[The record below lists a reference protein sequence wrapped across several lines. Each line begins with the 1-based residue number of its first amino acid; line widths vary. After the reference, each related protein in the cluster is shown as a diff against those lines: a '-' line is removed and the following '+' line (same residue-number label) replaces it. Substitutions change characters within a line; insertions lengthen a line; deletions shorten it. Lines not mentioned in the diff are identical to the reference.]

1 MIHVSLKLIRMSR
14 VSRTLGLCT
23 WTAAILLAGSGAP
36 AVAAGTATPAKDT
49 FSGSITRATGG
60 LRSDHGDV
68 TILIHVAQSTDP
80 ARRVGL
86 TLNSGRCGSTSHCLS
101 LSGSLS
107 GTISGGPGGIPDVG
121 RRFDLKVS
129 GTLAGLGHVSAT
141 GVVVGVGFIR
151 AGHEMLTL
159 NLRTKRG
166 SVTIAAI
173 SPKVPGF
180 TSP

>member
-1 MIHVSLKLIRMSR
+1 MCAAA
-14 VSRTLGLCT
+14 TL
-23 WTAAILLAGSGAP
+23 AAGGSSP
-36 AVAAGTATPAKDT
+36 AVATGTGTPAKDT
-49 FSGSITRATGG
+49 FSGRITRATGG
-60 LRSDHGDV
+60 LRADHGNV
-68 TILIHVAQSTDP
+68 TVLIHVAQSTDP
-80 ARRVGL
+80 ARRAGL
-86 TLNSGRCGSTSHCLS
+86 TLKTRPCGSTKHCLS

-107 GTISGGPGGIPDVG
+107 GTISARPAEIPDVG

-141 GVVVGVGFIR
+141 GAVVGVGFIR
-151 AGHEMLTL
+151 AGHELLTL
-159 NLRTKRG
+159 NFRTRRG